1 MSLLKERRTVDS
13 SGIGLGVQ
21 PTPSPR
27 IAVVIPSYRAK
38 AHVLEVIA
46 GIPALVERIY
56 VVDDACPEG
65 SGALVEAQ
73 CSDVRVRVHRNAVNL
88 GVGGAVMAGYRLAL
102 EDGMDI
108 VVKMDSDGQMDP
120 TALPELVGPI
130 VRGEADYAK
139 GNRFYDLT
147 QIWRMPRMRILGN
160 AALSFMTKI
169 SSGYWDLFDPTNG
182 YTALHCRIVPKL
194 PLEKISKRYFFESDM
209 LFRLNIIR
217 AVVVDVP
224 MDARYGAEVS
234 NLSISRVVFDFS
246 YKHARNMSK
255 RIFYNY
261 FLRDLSLASLEL
273 LVGMG
278 FLLTGFVMGVLFW
291 IESARTGITASAG
304 SVMLVALQVIVAIQL
319 LLGFLAYDIAS
330 VPRRALH
337 RLLAGKRGVAGGSE

>member
-1 MSLLKERRTVDS
+1 MSILQERSIVDPY
-13 SGIGLGVQ
+13 GTGLGVQ
-21 PTPSPR
+21 PTGSPR
-27 IAVVIPSYRAK
+27 IAVVIPSYRVK
-38 AHVLEVIA
+38 AHLLEVIA

-73 CSDVRVRVHRNAVNL
+73 CNDPRVRVHRNAVNL
-88 GVGGAVMAGYRLAL
+88 GVGGAVMAGYCLAL

-108 VVKMDSDGQMDP
+108 VVKMDGDGQMDP
-120 TALPELVGPI
+120 AALPELVGPI

-194 PLEKISKRYFFESDM
+194 QLEKISNRYFFESDM

-234 NLSISRVVFDFS
+234 NLSISRVMFDFS
-246 YKHARNMSK
+246 YKHARNMFK

-278 FLLTGFVMGVLFW
+278 FLLTGSVMGVLFW
-291 IESARTGITASAG
+291 IESAQTGITASAG

-330 VPRRALH
+330 VPRRAVH
-337 RLLAGKRGVAGGSE
+337 RLLTGRRGMSGGGE

>member
-1 MSLLKERRTVDS
+1 MSLLQERISVHS
-13 SGIGLGVQ
+13 SGTGLGVQ
-21 PTPSPR
+21 PTASLR
-27 IAVVIPSYRAK
+27 IAVVIPSYRVK
-38 AHVLEVIA
+38 THLLEVIA

-73 CSDVRVRVHRNAVNL
+73 CSDPRVRVHRNAVNL
-88 GVGGAVMAGYRLAL
+88 GVGGAVLAGYRLAL

-108 VVKMDSDGQMDP
+108 VVKMDGDGQMDP
-120 TALPELVGPI
+120 AALPELVGPI
-130 VRGEADYAK
+130 VHGEADYTK

-147 QIWRMPRMRILGN
+147 QIGRMPRMRILGN

-182 YTALHCRIVPKL
+182 FTALHCRIVPKL

-234 NLSISRVVFDFS
+234 NLSISKVLFDFS
-246 YKHARNMSK
+246 YKHARNTFK

-291 IESARTGITASAG
+291 IKSAQTGITASAG

-330 VPRRALH
+330 VPRRAVH
-337 RLLAGKRGVAGGSE
+337 RLLKGKRGMTGGGE